1 MSADV
6 VAGQLG
12 IATPIDELLGRS
24 DAEMDAEF
32 ADYAALGV
40 SWLRMD
46 FFWSRVEP
54 TKGGGY
60 NFTQLDKIVA
70 AAEKYGIE
78 IIGLLNGK
86 PKWTSAGFT
95 AAEDAVAYGKFVTA
109 IATHFGDKVDYWE
122 VINEPNIN
130 GIAAVDYTRMLKAA
144 YTAIKAVDAGDLV
157 ITGGLSPVPQTTN
170 GLIGA
175 AEYLN
180 QMYAAGAK
188 GYFDAIGFH
197 PYGWPL
203 LPEDSKSWNGWQ
215 IMEDGI
221 RKAMIANGQADVKVW
236 ITEIGAPTSGS
247 SNALTA
253 AQQVMVLEQSVKLAQ
268 SYDWAGP
275 VIWYSYQDRG
285 TSATDT
291 ESWYGL
297 LGPNGEKK
305 AAYFVYQNYATHDDL
320 PAAAD
325 PVVGPIAIFGAQTND
340 VVVGNDLD
348 NVIKT
353 RAGNDSIDGGKG
365 HDLLDGGT
373 GDDVIVG
380 GDGDDILIGGLGND
394 KMTGGAGKD
403 VFVFSEAG
411 WEMITDFEKGD
422 IIDLSLLDANTTMA
436 GKQSFTF
443 VGSKWLSKVGD
454 LGIYQDKANNVTY
467 VQAELNGDGKHEF
480 DIRILGLHNLTLDDI
495 RFVPATDTPTFNS
508 TNHTGTAGND
518 VMIGNAKDNVISGIG
533 GNDILKGGAGNDVLV
548 GHLGDDVLWGGA
560 GNDRF
565 DFNDAKYF
573 GTDVI
578 MDFETG
584 DKIDL
589 SDTDANYQLAGK
601 QNFTFV
607 GSAALSKAGDLG
619 VYQDV
624 NRGTTEVRGY
634 TNNDTVVDFTIKLD
648 GLHDLKV
655 TDFIL

>member
-6 VAGQLG
+6 IAGQLG

-24 DAEMDAEF
+24 DAEMEAEF

-54 TKGGGY
+54 VKGGGY
-60 NFTQLDKIVA
+60 NFTQLDKIVD

-95 AAEDAVAYGKFVTA
+95 SPDDAVAYGKFATA
-109 IATHFGDKVDYWE
+109 IAEHFGDRVDYWE

-130 GIAAVDYTRMLKAA
+130 GIAAADYTRMLQAA
-144 YTAIKAVDAGDLV
+144 YTAIKAVDADDLV
-157 ITGGLSPVPQTTN
+157 MTGGLSPVPQTTN
-170 GLIGA
+170 GMWGA

-188 GYFDAIGFH
+188 GYFDAVAFH

-203 LPEDSKSWNGWQ
+203 LPDDSKSWNGWQ

-221 RKAMIANGQADVKVW
+221 RKAMIANGQADMKVW

-253 AQQVMVLEQSVKLAQ
+253 EQQATVLQQAVTLAK

-285 TSATDT
+285 ISATDT

-297 LGPNGEKK
+297 IAPDGTKK
-305 AAYFVYQNYATHDDL
+305 AAYYLYQDYATHDD
-320 PAAAD
+320 A
-325 PVVGPIAIFGAQTND
+325 PVVPEPVLGPLALFGTQGND
-340 VVVGNDLD
+340 VLVGSDVD
-348 NVIKT
+348 NVVKG
-353 RAGNDSIDGGKG
+353 RGGADSIDGGKG
-365 HDLLDGGT
+365 HDLLDGGA

-380 GDGDDILIGGLGND
+380 GTGND
-394 KMTGGAGKD
+394 TLVGGIGNDRMTGGEGKD
-403 VFVFSEAG
+403 VFVFTEAG
-411 WEMITDFEKGD
+411 WEMITDYEKGD
-422 IIDLSLLDANTTMA
+422 IIDLSMLDANVNVA
-436 GKQSFTF
+436 GMQGFNF

-454 LGIYQDKANNVTY
+454 LGIYKDTTNNVTY
-467 VQAELNGDGKHEF
+467 IQAELNGDGKHEF
-480 DIRILGLHNLTLDDI
+480 DIRVLGVHDITLDDI
-495 RFVPATDTPTFNS
+495 RFVPAVEAPTFVS
-508 TNHTGTAGND
+508 SNHTGTAGND
-518 VMIGNAKDNVISGIG
+518 VMVGNDKDNVICGLAG
-533 GNDILKGGAGNDVLV
+533 DDILKGGAGNDVLV
-548 GHLGDDVLWGGA
+548 GHVGDDVLWGGA

-565 DFNDAKYF
+565 DFNDTRYF
-573 GTDVI
+573 GADVI
-578 MDFETG
+578 MDFATG

-589 SDTDANYQLAGK
+589 SGCDANYQLAGK
-601 QNFTFV
+601 QAFRFV

-619 VYQDV
+619 VYQDTSH
-624 NRGTTEVRGY
+624 GTTEVRGY
-634 TNNDTVVDFTIKLD
+634 TDGDGTVDFVIKLD
-648 GLHDLKV
+648 GLYDLKA